1 MFTRNRTLRV
11 IAPIAV
17 SALLTTASG
26 LASGQD
32 FSGGNLIRPG
42 EETFSFTLGGITNQF
57 NTHSSL
63 NGEAQRGTD
72 INLERNGLPK
82 DVSSF
87 EGTGTWRFWSR
98 HRIDA
103 DYFTTSRSGD
113 RSYDTTVTIG
123 DNTYPLGATVS
134 AEVKNQFFILDY
146 RYSFMKT
153 DNLELAGLFGFYG
166 SHFEFNFNATAH
178 GSGNTASM
186 STSASTTVPLPV
198 IGLTADWYVNPRWRV
213 SGLLAGLKAT
223 ISDVDGRVLLGG
235 VSTDYMF
242 FRNIGVGVRY
252 LYSDLNADI
261 TKSNFN
267 GNINWKMNSVSLF
280 ARFMF

>member
-1 MFTRNRTLRV
+1 MSTRNRSLRV

-17 SALLTTASG
+17 SALLGTASG
-26 LASGQD
+26 LAFGQD
-32 FSGGNLIRPG
+32 FSGGNLIKPG
-42 EETFSFTLGGITNQF
+42 QETFSFTLGGISNQF
-57 NTHSSL
+57 DTRSTL
-63 NGEAQRGTD
+63 NGSTTRGTD

-87 EGTGTWRFWSR
+87 EATGTWRFASR

-134 AEVKNQFFILDY
+134 AEVKNQFFFLDY

-153 DNLELAGLFGFYG
+153 DDLELAGLFGFYG

-178 GSGNTASM
+178 GSGNTVSK
-186 STSASTTVPLPV
+186 STSESTTVPLPV
-198 IGLTADWYVNPRWRV
+198 IGLTADWYIGPRWRV
-213 SGLLAGLKAT
+213 SGLLAGLKAN
-223 ISDVDGRVLLGG
+223 IADVDGHVFLGG
-235 VSTDYMF
+235 VSTDYMI
-242 FRNIGVGVRY
+242 FRNVGVGVRY
-252 LYSDLNADI
+252 LHSDLKVDI

-267 GNINWKMNSVSLF
+267 GSIGWKMNSVSLY
-280 ARFMF
+280 ARLMF